1 MRVIRKLTGIL
12 VDNAVKADCE
22 DIWIR
27 GKQSK
32 NFYQIMIKDNGKG
45 IPVDELGRITEAF
58 YMVDKS
64 RSRKQ
69 HGAGLGMALVAKIVE
84 IHRAKMKIES
94 DGRTGTE
101 INIAF
106 RLQEGKL
113 DE

>member
-1 MRVIRKLTGIL
+1 MILNL

-58 YMVDKS
+58 IWWISPDQGNSMGQDLEWLWWQ
-64 RSRKQ
+64 RSWKYIGQR
-69 HGAGLGMALVAKIVE
+69 
-84 IHRAKMKIES
+84 
-94 DGRTGTE
+94 
-101 INIAF
+101 
-106 RLQEGKL
+106 
-113 DE
+113 